1 MDIILN
7 VSYDEFN
14 LKYITMIDILIN
26 GIVEFTWV
34 GYVIYTL
41 IVTHITIVAITLYL
55 HRGVCHSA
63 IEIKPALGHFFRFWL
78 WLTTS
83 MRTADWVAIHRKHHA
98 KVETIDDPHSP
109 AYHGIKN
116 VLLCGADLYHD
127 EKNNPETIAKYSQNC
142 PNDWVEEHVYT
153 GRNNLGILF
162 LFIGNIL
169 LFGVVGIIIWSIQMA
184 WTPIFAAGGI
194 NGAGHYWGYRNYDT
208 SDDSTNMSP
217 VGILIGGEEL
227 HNNHHAFPTA
237 AKFSLKPWEFDIGW
251 LYIKIFSAVG
261 QINVK
266 RLAPKTIVNMPA
278 DILDSETGYALLRS
292 KLTVITNYT
301 KNVLSPLMKQESKE
315 ANSDFKSLLKRSK
328 PSMVREPHRISNQ
341 ETVTL
346 DEIFKKSSTLKT
358 AYHLKNKL
366 FDILHSRNLKHESF
380 IETINAWRDEA
391 QNEGIECLV
400 DFSNSLK
407 GYKVVK

>member
-1 MDIILN
+1 
-7 VSYDEFN
+7 
-14 LKYITMIDILIN
+14 MIDLIIN
-26 GIVEFTWV
+26 GVVDFTWI

-41 IVTHITIVAITLYL
+41 TVTHITIVAITLYL

-83 MRTADWVAIHRKHHA
+83 MKTADWVAIHRKHHA

-109 AYHGIKN
+109 AVYGIKN
-116 VLLCGADLYHD
+116 VLLRGADLYHD

-217 VGILIGGEEL
+217 VGVLIGGEEL

>member
-1 MDIILN
+1 MDIFLN

-14 LKYITMIDILIN
+14 LKYTTMIDILIN
-26 GIVEFTWV
+26 GIVEFTWI

-109 AYHGIKN
+109 AYHGIKT

-217 VGILIGGEEL
+217 VGVLIGGEEL

-251 LYIKIFSAVG
+251 LYIKLFSAIG

-266 RLAPKTIVNMPA
+266 RLAPKTVVNMPA

-301 KNVLSPLMKQESKE
+301 KNVLSPLMKQESRE
-315 ANSDFKSLLKRSK
+315 ASSDFKNLLKRSK
-328 PSMVREPHRISNQ
+328 PSMVREPHRISNK
-341 ETVTL
+341 ETLTL

-380 IETINAWRDEA
+380 IETINAWREEA

>member
-1 MDIILN
+1 MDIFLN
-7 VSYDEFN
+7 VSYDESN
-14 LKYITMIDILIN
+14 LKYTTMIDILIN
-26 GIVEFTWV
+26 GIVEFTWI

-109 AYHGIKN
+109 AYHGIKT

-217 VGILIGGEEL
+217 VGVLIGGEEL

-251 LYIKIFSAVG
+251 LYIKIFSAIG

-266 RLAPKTIVNMPA
+266 RLAPKTVVNMPA

-301 KNVLSPLMKQESKE
+301 KNVLSPLMKQESRE
-315 ANSDFKSLLKRSK
+315 ASSDFKNLLKRSK
-328 PSMVREPHRISNQ
+328 PSMVREPHRISNK
-341 ETVTL
+341 ETLTL

-380 IETINAWRDEA
+380 IETINAWREEA

>member
-7 VSYDEFN
+7 VSYDESN
-14 LKYITMIDILIN
+14 LKYIKMIDIIIN
-26 GIVEFTWV
+26 GIVEFTWI

-109 AYHGIKN
+109 AYHGIKT

-217 VGILIGGEEL
+217 VGVLIGGEEL

-251 LYIKIFSAVG
+251 LYIKLFSAIG

-266 RLAPKTIVNMPA
+266 RLAPKTVVNMPA

-301 KNVLSPLMKQESKE
+301 KNVLSPLMKQESRE
-315 ANSDFKSLLKRSK
+315 ASSDFKNLLKRSK
-328 PSMVREPHRISNQ
+328 PSMVREPHRISNK
-341 ETVTL
+341 ETLTL

-380 IETINAWRDEA
+380 IETINAWREEA

>member
-14 LKYITMIDILIN
+14 LKYIIMIDILIN

>member
-1 MDIILN
+1 LDIFLN

-14 LKYITMIDILIN
+14 LKYTTMIDILIN
-26 GIVEFTWV
+26 GIVEFTWI

-109 AYHGIKN
+109 AYHGIKT

-217 VGILIGGEEL
+217 VGVLIGGEEL

-251 LYIKIFSAVG
+251 LYIKIFSAIG

-266 RLAPKTIVNMPA
+266 RLAPKTVVNMPA

-301 KNVLSPLMKQESKE
+301 KNVLSPLMKQESRE
-315 ANSDFKSLLKRSK
+315 ASSDFKNLLKRSK
-328 PSMVREPHRISNQ
+328 PSMVREPHRISNK
-341 ETVTL
+341 ETLTL

-380 IETINAWRDEA
+380 IETINAWREEA

>member
-1 MDIILN
+1 MGRL
-7 VSYDEFN
+7 
-14 LKYITMIDILIN
+14 
-26 GIVEFTWV
+26 
-34 GYVIYTL
+34 VIYTL

-217 VGILIGGEEL
+217 VGVLIGGEEL

>member
-1 MDIILN
+1 LDIILN

-14 LKYITMIDILIN
+14 FKYINMIDIIIN
-26 GIVEFTWV
+26 GVVDFTWL

-83 MRTADWVAIHRKHHA
+83 MKTADWVAIHRKHHA

-109 AYHGIKN
+109 AVYGIKN
-116 VLLCGADLYHD
+116 VLLRGADLYHD
-127 EKNNPETIAKYSQNC
+127 EKNNPETISKYSQNC
-142 PNDWVEEHVYT
+142 PNDWVEKYVYT
-153 GRNNLGILF
+153 GRSNLGILL

-169 LFGVVGIIIWSIQMA
+169 LFGVVGIIIWAIQMA
-184 WTPIFAAGGI
+184 WTPVFAAGGI

-208 SDDSTNMSP
+208 SDDSTNMAP
-217 VGILIGGEEL
+217 IGILIGGEEL

-251 LYIKIFSAVG
+251 LYIKIFSTIG
-261 QINVK
+261 QVNVK
-266 RLAPKTIVNMPA
+266 RLAPKTVVNTPG
-278 DILDSETGYALLRS
+278 DTLDSEIGYALLRS

-315 ANSDFKSLLKRSK
+315 ANNDFKNLLKHSK
-328 PSMVREPHRISNQ
+328 SSLVREPHRISNQ
-341 ETVTL
+341 EVITL
-346 DEIFKKSSTLKT
+346 DKIFKKSSVLKT

-391 QNEGIECLV
+391 QKEGIECLV

-407 GYKVVK
+407 GYKVIK

>member
-1 MDIILN
+1 
-7 VSYDEFN
+7 
-14 LKYITMIDILIN
+14 MIDILIN
-26 GIVEFTWV
+26 GIVEFTWL

-217 VGILIGGEEL
+217 VGVLIGGEEL

>member
-1 MDIILN
+1 MDIFLN

-14 LKYITMIDILIN
+14 LKYTTMIDILIN
-26 GIVEFTWV
+26 GIVEFTWI

-109 AYHGIKN
+109 AYHGIKT

-217 VGILIGGEEL
+217 VGVLIGGEEL

-251 LYIKIFSAVG
+251 LYIKIFSAIG

-266 RLAPKTIVNMPA
+266 RLAPKTVVNMPA
-278 DILDSETGYALLRS
+278 DILD
-292 KLTVITNYT
+292 
-301 KNVLSPLMKQESKE
+301 
-315 ANSDFKSLLKRSK
+315 
-328 PSMVREPHRISNQ
+328 
-341 ETVTL
+341 
-346 DEIFKKSSTLKT
+346 
-358 AYHLKNKL
+358 
-366 FDILHSRNLKHESF
+366 
-380 IETINAWRDEA
+380 
-391 QNEGIECLV
+391 
-400 DFSNSLK
+400 
-407 GYKVVK
+407 

>member
-1 MDIILN
+1 
-7 VSYDEFN
+7 
-14 LKYITMIDILIN
+14 MIDILIN

-217 VGILIGGEEL
+217 VGVLIGGEEL

-266 RLAPKTIVNMPA
+266 RLAPKTIVNIPA

>member
-1 MDIILN
+1 LDIILN

-14 LKYITMIDILIN
+14 FKYINMIDLIIN
-26 GIVEFTWV
+26 GVVDFTWI

-41 IVTHITIVAITLYL
+41 TVTHITIVAITLYL

-83 MRTADWVAIHRKHHA
+83 MKTADWVAIHRKHHA

-109 AYHGIKN
+109 AYHGIKT

-217 VGILIGGEEL
+217 VGVLIGGEEL

-251 LYIKIFSAVG
+251 LYIKLFSAIG

-266 RLAPKTIVNMPA
+266 RLAPKTVVNMPA

-301 KNVLSPLMKQESKE
+301 KNVLSPLMKQESRE
-315 ANSDFKSLLKRSK
+315 ASSDFKNLLKRSK
-328 PSMVREPHRISNQ
+328 PSMVREPHRISNK
-341 ETVTL
+341 ETLTL

-380 IETINAWRDEA
+380 IETINAWREEA